1 MRIPSVMCHGVSVVS
16 VQYDNSGFKCF
27 NKNSKCY
34 VSQCHITL
42 GNLIQHKNSKCQC
55 WSNIRIPSVMSRCQC
70 WAGSWRRQTPT
81 EECDA
86 LASKNSQYKYK
97 CNYKYKFM
105 YKYKYNYKYM
115 YKYKYKYRRPKTEES
130 VALARKNLYSK
141 LNFKLSSF
149 GSNGLFVRILS
160 EPNQPKAFFCL
171 LFQTNLFAFLNHK

>member
-1 MRIPSVMCHGVSVVS
+1 MCHGVSVVS
-16 VQYDNSGFKCF
+16 VQYDNSGFKCLIQY
-27 NKNSKCY
+27 KNSKCY

-42 GNLIQHKNSKCQC
+42 GNLIQHKNSVLVQYKNSKCYVTV
-55 WSNIRIPSVMSRCQC
+55 SVLGGKLKE
-70 WAGSWRRQTPT
+70 ADTPT

-130 VALARKNLYSK
+130 VALARNNLYSK
-141 LNFKLSSF
+141 FNFKFLSF
-149 GSNGLFVRILS
+149 GSNGLFGRILS

-171 LFQTNLFAFLNHK
+171 LFQTNLFAFLNQK